1 MEDLQIYERIQI
13 VKELAEWDMKGIV
26 ATVVMVALS

>member
-13 VKELAEWDMKGIV
+13 VKELAEWDTKGIV